1 MHTDGEESHAIVMK
15 AQIQSGDVSN
25 PKNIEESTESA
36 RTGIL
41 SANTMVSGIVHTRI
55 SVVIR
60 VGSIRANCV
69 RPGHIGHVC

>member
-1 MHTDGEESHAIVMK
+1 MIKKPHGIEMK
-15 AQIQSGDVSN
+15 IPIQSGNVS
-25 PKNIEESTESA
+25 KRETIEALTVSA